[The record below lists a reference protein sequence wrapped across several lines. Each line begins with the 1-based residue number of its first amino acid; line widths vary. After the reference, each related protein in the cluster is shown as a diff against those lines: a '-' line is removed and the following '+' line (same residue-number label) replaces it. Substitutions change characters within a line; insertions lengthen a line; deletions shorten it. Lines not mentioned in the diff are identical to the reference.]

1 MNRREVLTLLGAG
14 AVGTE
19 HEMPRGRPP
28 GLFHDGRGAGIAEER
43 VGRTVARIRESAE
56 RIARAQEHA
65 RSPAVSAEQG
75 SLMQAID
82 PAGTSQ

>member
-1 MNRREVLTLLGAG
+1 
-14 AVGTE
+14 
-19 HEMPRGRPP
+19 MPRGRAP
-28 GLFHDGRGAGIAEER
+28 GLFYDGRRTGIPEER
-43 VGRTVARIRESAE
+43 IGRTVARIRESAE

-65 RSPAVSAEQG
+65 RSTAVSAEQG